1 MYPEAVYSHIKCG
14 KFEGESKRH
23 VSPFSPREYFRG
35 SFMKSSVLFYMRKLV
50 SSVLSITYPLIEI
63 IIFRS

>member
-14 KFEGESKRH
+14 KFEGESKRY

-35 SFMKSSVLFYMRKLV
+35 SFMKSSVWFYMRKLV
-50 SSVLSITYPLIEI
+50 SSVL
-63 IIFRS
+63 